1 MSGQDSSRWPHYF
14 YSPEEMEELEEI
26 SRNFNSGPMAAY
38 QKKWT
43 ELIAE
48 VKSKLHLSPESPE
61 AMKLAECW
69 QQLLQEGFAG
79 PEKLLARI
87 GQAYQQGAIPREYS
101 LFDPKILAF
110 IKRAEEAA
118 ATKQSRKQEK

>member
-1 MSGQDSSRWPHYF
+1 MSGQDSSRWPHNF
-14 YSPEEMEELEEI
+14 YSPEELAEFEEI
-26 SRNFNSGPMAAY
+26 GRNFSPGQTAAY

-43 ELIAE
+43 ALIAE

-61 AMKLAECW
+61 AMKLAEHW

-79 PEKLLARI
+79 HEKLLTRI

-101 LFDPKILAF
+101 LFDPEILAF
-110 IKRAEEAA
+110 IKKAEEAA
-118 ATKQSRKQEK
+118 ATKQSQKQEK